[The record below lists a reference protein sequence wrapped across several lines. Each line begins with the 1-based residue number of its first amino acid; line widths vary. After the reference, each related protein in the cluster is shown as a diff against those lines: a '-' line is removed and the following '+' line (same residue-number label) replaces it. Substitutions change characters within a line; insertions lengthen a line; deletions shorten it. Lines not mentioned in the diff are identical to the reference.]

1 MRYNIIN
8 VLKSNNFVNFF
19 TEEDWKGDL
28 EDSFY
33 FESNSQ
39 DDHGHDEGGEDM
51 CLLSSSFLLKMLL
64 YFGNSNEDLLQMMI
78 IQWYFIN
85 MAKHPPI
92 AQMAYQTY
100 KL

>member
-28 EDSFY
+28 EDSFN
-33 FESNSQ
+33 FESDCQ
-39 DDHGHDEGGEDM
+39 DDHGHGKGGEDVS
-51 CLLSSSFLLKMLL
+51 LLTSSFFLKMLL
-64 YFGNSNEDLLQMMI
+64 NFGNSNEDLFQMVT
-78 IQWYFIN
+78 IQWYLIK

-92 AQMAYQTY
+92 TQMAYKAN